1 MDLSP
6 TIWISSID
14 HSKRF
19 KEIVGS
25 KRFWQYLGISNIP
38 DDFPIIDNKP
48 LLYFSK
54 GELTLKNKEISY
66 NASKVKKGLFTNY
79 HNLKEDISF
88 VLTSS
93 DIKSIEW
100 YQYEKVFPKHLRKWI
115 RITCDA
121 SILGGDF
128 LIRADGIKNT
138 ENLFKILNQ
147 LKEGQITTS
156 LKSLSSG
163 WILMGY
169 IGVILYFIG
178 NVLDWIYHLIYGTL
192 NVTGGSIIV
201 ILIPLGMLL
210 YFIFV
215 IWTFSGLK
223 LNSKVRKHFFLLLLL
238 FIIVYLIDSVPYFLF
253 N

>member
-14 HSKRF
+14 HSERF

-25 KRFWQYLGISNIP
+25 KRFWQFLGVSNIP
-38 DDFPIIDNKP
+38 DDFPTIDNKP
-48 LLYFSK
+48 LLYFSR

-66 NASKVKKGLFTNY
+66 NTSKVKKGLFTNY
-79 HNLKEDISF
+79 HNLKEDLSF

-100 YQYEKVFPKHLRKWI
+100 YQYEKVFPKHNRKWI

-121 SILGGDF
+121 SILGGGF

-138 ENLFKILNQ
+138 EKLFKILNQ

-156 LKSLSSG
+156 LNTLSSG
-163 WILMGY
+163 WVLIGY
-169 IGVILYFIG
+169 MGVILYFIG

-192 NVTGGSIIV
+192 NVTGGSIVV
-201 ILIPLGMLL
+201 ILIPLGILL
-210 YFIFV
+210 YIIFL
-215 IWTFSGLK
+215 IWSLSGLK
-223 LNSKVRKHFFLLLLL
+223 QNTKVRKHYFLLLLFFVIIY
-238 FIIVYLIDSVPYFLF
+238 FISNIGLLW
-253 N
+253 